1 MATARPDPPSPS
13 AALAGIADLPGRI
26 AALPDAAR
34 ERAERLFRV
43 EVLTGRTD
51 PPAEM
56 DAWLVHHFGS
66 VAAVREQTIVRIQN
80 RWTLDGA
87 LFSPLRGRRP
97 IDLLG
102 EDLLARETD
111 ATRAD
116 PFCSPETE
124 TPADTWGRIRG
135 AHTVSGANA
144 AKYDGHHGVI
154 VFDRHDPLAFDE
166 ALVVDLLATGRAWAE
181 REREADPA
189 ASAYLLIWNCGRRAG
204 GSIVHGHA
212 QVLLGR
218 GAHYARVERLR
229 RDAGAY
235 RSITGRRYVDDLAGA
250 HRDLGLAIDL
260 PGGVAVVASLTPVK
274 EREVL
279 VLGPPG
285 MDERDPAYAGA
296 VARTVVAY
304 RDALGVRAFNLALQ
318 RPPIDPAL
326 AGSDGW
332 QELGPLVHLVD
343 RGNPAVRSSDIG
355 AMELF
360 AASVVGS
367 DPFEVAV
374 TLRSALT

>member
-1 MATARPDPPSPS
+1 MATARPDPPSTP
-13 AALAGIADLPGRI
+13 AALTGVVDLPERI
-26 AALPDAAR
+26 AALPGPAR
-34 ERAERLFRV
+34 ERAEGLFRV

-51 PPAEM
+51 PPPEM
-56 DAWLVHHFGS
+56 DNWLVAHFGS

-102 EDLLARETD
+102 EDLLTREVE
-111 ATRAD
+111 ATRED

-124 TPADTWGRIRG
+124 TPADTWGRVRG
-135 AHTVSGANA
+135 LHAISGANA

-181 REREADPA
+181 REREADPS

-212 QVLLGR
+212 QVLLGK

-229 RDAGAY
+229 RDASAY
-235 RSITGRRYVDDLAGA
+235 RSATGRRYLEDLAA
-250 HRDLGLAIDL
+250 VHRDLGLAIDR
-260 PGGVAVVASLTPVK
+260 PGDIAVVVSLTPVK
-274 EREVL
+274 ERELL
-279 VLGPPG
+279 VIGPPG
-285 MDERDPAYAGA
+285 MDERDPRFAGA
-296 VARTVVAY
+296 VASTVVAY
-304 RDALGVRAFNLALQ
+304 RDVLGVRAFNLALQ
-318 RPPIDPAL
+318 RPPIDA
-326 AGSDGW
+326 AIARTDGW
-332 QELGPLVHLVD
+332 EELGPVVHLVD

-367 DPFEVAV
+367 DPFEVAAS
-374 TLRSALT
+374 LRSALA